1 MGNPRRIVPAFAA
14 LLGGL
19 LLFTNPAPA
28 RVRQPNEEYQA
39 RRANLRAQVDG
50 PVVLFGYTGH
60 EDSSAL
66 ARFFQ
71 EENFYYLT
79 GHNEPG
85 AALLL
90 IPNPPGDKTV
100 GGPREILFLP
110 PRNPMQ
116 ERWVGPKLGPDD
128 ADIAQ
133 KTGFAAVE
141 PFANLRGELEKLG
154 KVFPNLYTPLPGSN
168 DEGYPHKRIWSDWL
182 KEAAP
187 QAHLKDTMRELAAMR
202 QVKSPGEIALL
213 QKAVDVSVDAHF
225 DAMKRMRPG
234 LYEYQVAARMEYIH
248 QWGGCDRE
256 AYAPIVG
263 AGIHST
269 MLHYDELSAQIK
281 DGDIVVIDVAGEY
294 GGYAADVTRT
304 LPANGKFTPRQR
316 EIYEIV
322 LGAQNA
328 ALALVKPG
336 VSVARLN
343 QVTREYINTHG
354 KDLHGQP
361 LGPYFFHGLS
371 HNLGLDVHD
380 PGVSG
385 RALEPGM
392 VITIEPGIYIAEEKL
407 GVRIEDDVL
416 VTPEGY
422 QLLTGRLP
430 RDIEGIENMIA
441 EGRSS
446 PPSEP

>member
-1 MGNPRRIVPAFAA
+1 MGKPRRIVAAFAV

-19 LLFTNPAPA
+19 LLANAAPA

-39 RRANLRAQVDG
+39 RRANLRTQVDG
-50 PVVLFGYTGH
+50 LVVLFGYTGH
-60 EDSSAL
+60 EDSSEL

-100 GGPREILFLP
+100 EGPREILFLP
-110 PRNPMQ
+110 PRNPLQ
-116 ERWVGPKLGPDD
+116 ERWGGPKLGPED
-128 ADIAQ
+128 ADITQ

-154 KVFPNLYTPLPGSN
+154 KVFPNLYTLLPGSN

-187 QAHLKDTMRELAAMR
+187 QAHLKGTAGTLAAMR

-281 DGDIVVIDVAGEY
+281 DGDIVVMDVAGEY
-294 GGYAADVTRT
+294 GGYAAD
-304 LPANGKFTPRQR
+304 
-316 EIYEIV
+316 IYEIV

-328 ALALVKPG
+328 ALALLKPG

-343 QVTREYINTHG
+343 QAAREYINTHG
-354 KDLHGQP
+354 KDQHGQP
-361 LGPYFFHGLS
+361 LGAYFFHGLS

-380 PGVSG
+380 PGVPG

-392 VITIEPGIYIAEEKL
+392 VITIEPGIYIPEENL

-416 VTPEGY
+416 ITLEGY
-422 QLLTGRLP
+422 QLLTARLP
-430 RDIEGIENMIA
+430 RDVEEIEQMIA
-441 EGRSS
+441 EGRSK
-446 PPSEP
+446 PPTEP